1 MQFPKIT
8 IVTVSFNSRDYIEE
22 CIKSV
27 VEQGYPALEY
37 IIVDGGSTDGTLNII
52 NKYSDKVSV
61 LITEADTG
69 PAEALNKGFA
79 VSTGEIMGWLNSDD
93 CLHHNALF
101 AIAEIFNSVPSANW
115 IMGFPTW
122 YSADGVCVNEIP
134 YPRSKFY
141 HSPAYINDNLHAKFA
156 RWSKWRFALGDFSS
170 IQQEST
176 FWRRTLWVKAGKF
189 IHQNTIAF
197 DLELWTRFF
206 YYDKLYTAMVLIAG
220 FRMHGNQ
227 ISINQKAL
235 YQAEAEKF
243 IKTFKQ
249 KSALREKAYR
259 LILSG
264 AAKLLKSF
272 YYYDIPVLKK
282 IYPYLL
288 NLPPYIFYNSNKH
301 TFFVRS

>member
-8 IVTVSFNSRDYIEE
+8 IVTVSFNSRDYIED

-52 NKYSDKVSV
+52 NKYADKISV
-61 LITEADTG
+61 LITEADAG

-93 CLHHNALF
+93 CLHRNALF
-101 AIAEIFNSVPSANW
+101 AIARIFNAVPSASW

-122 YSADGVCVNEIP
+122 YSSDGVCINEIP
-134 YPRSKFY
+134 YRRNKFY

-156 RWSKWRFALGDFSS
+156 RWSKWRFAMDDFSS

-176 FWRRTLWVKAGKF
+176 FWRRSLYTRAGGY
-189 IHQNTIAF
+189 INQQTIAF

-206 YYDKLYTAMVLIAG
+206 QYEKLYTAMVLIAG

-227 ISINQKAL
+227 ISVNQKTQ
-235 YQAEAEKF
+235 YQHEAAAF
-243 IKTFKQ
+243 ITAFKKQ
-249 KSALREKAYR
+249 IKLHEQAYR
-259 LILSG
+259 LLLVNV
-264 AAKLLKSF
+264 AKLLKAF
-272 YYYDIPVLKK
+272 YYYDIPLLKQ
-282 IYPYLL
+282 IYPYTFR
-288 NLPPYIFYNSNKH
+288 LPPYIFYNTKLKS
-301 TFFVRS
+301 FVLNG